1 MSDIVRDF
9 LVDVAENLIISGKP
23 YSLRIEL
30 DDGLDNSY
38 IGFDVDTD
46 GLGCKEPTVAGLRL
60 YRHTNC
66 KGRLDVIWK
75 YELGNI
81 CNPYIGNKDI
91 PLFFGS
97 YGKTQGEAEAE
108 AVKFFKELKR
118 IIKKKTAEIKL
129 EAAKSAEEERERL
142 LARLSE
148 LEGKS

>member
-9 LVDVAENLIISGKP
+9 LVDIAENHIIPGKP
-23 YSLRIEL
+23 YSFRIEL

-46 GLGCKEPTVAGLRL
+46 GLGYKEPTVARLRL

-66 KGRLDVIWK
+66 EGRLDVIWK

-97 YGKTQGEAEAE
+97 YGKAQGEAEAE
-108 AVKFFKELKR
+108 AVKFFKELRR
-118 IIKKKTAEIKL
+118 IIKKKTAKIEL

-148 LEGKS
+148 LEGKA